1 MANLNKKTI
10 DGIGGVLTAVIV
22 GAGVFYGV
30 LPQIERAS
38 SYQDQSSGVEE
49 AIEINNLRLTQLI
62 SYADDPDELM
72 EERETLRES
81 VPEEPDVPSIQRAI
95 VDSLGAFDLEG
106 FSHAPTMVFERP
118 AAPVLSL
125 EESEAPFD
133 VDADAPSG
141 EAAEPAE
148 PVEGGDGVDN
158 PDDGVDV
165 LDPGAA
171 NGTGNVLEDVTSSGS
186 SVKAVPVVIDISIEG
201 TSASQLNTE
210 LAEFLER
217 VESDDR
223 LILVLKTTSGI
234 TESSATEES
243 PASVSMSTRV
253 HLYAFTTE

>member
-10 DGIGGVLTAVIV
+10 DGIGGVLTAVVV

-30 LPQIERAS
+30 LPQVERAS
-38 SYQDQSSGVEE
+38 SYQDRSSGVEE

-62 SYADDPDELM
+62 SYADDPEELM
-72 EERETLRES
+72 VERETLRES
-81 VPEEPDVPSIQRAI
+81 VPEDPDVPSIQRAI
-95 VDSLGAFDLEG
+95 VNSLGVFDLDG
-106 FSHAPTMVFERP
+106 FSHAPSMAFERP

-141 EAAEPAE
+141 QAAEPVDGA
-148 PVEGGDGVDN
+148 GDGVDN
-158 PDDGVDV
+158 AEEGVDV

-186 SVKAVPVVIDISIEG
+186 SVKAVPVVIDISTEG
-201 TSASQLNTE
+201 PSASQLNIE

-234 TESSATEES
+234 TENSATEDS
-243 PASVSMSTRV
+243 PASASMSAQV